1 VGFAAKMD
9 PVNPNEFSLYKRG
22 APVAIGTSRDQAIL
36 DDIIVVYPVS
46 MSLQDKF
53 SSTLLSM
60 LG

>member
-22 APVAIGTSRDQAIL
+22 APAAIGTSRDQAIL

-46 MSLQDKF
+46 MSL
-53 SSTLLSM
+53 
-60 LG
+60 